1 MFTDLTIKKKLTL
14 AALFSVTFIIA
25 ASATGIY
32 GMWGSTRGLADVTEV
47 TTGVRQQM
55 QADMMHDA
63 LRADVLMAMRLGPN
77 GSADDQKAVLDDLIE
92 HSEEFK
98 TALAEL
104 KKLHISNEV
113 DAALKTT
120 EPALKKYISSA
131 ENIIN
136 EALTSNANLDGQ
148 FTEFTKDFKT
158 LEDRM
163 GELGDLVE
171 STSGTIAKNADST
184 NSALLILLCVVA
196 GTAIVIQLIAGV
208 INANSIT
215 RPIND
220 ITDVMTELANG
231 NVSVRVPG
239 LHRRDEIRAM
249 AEAVQVF
256 KDNKIRADELQAARE
271 AEQAAK
277 AAHAEAIA
285 ARTQKFDN
293 VVRLALSAVSSTG
306 SQLKSSAQTMKG
318 SAEATN
324 AQSNNVAA
332 ASERASANVQ
342 TVASAAEEL
351 SSSIKEITEQVAIS
365 SKIASTAVTEA
376 NRAKV
381 TVGELDQTAQKIGEV
396 VALITE
402 IAEQTN
408 LLALNATIEAAR
420 AGEAGKGFAVVASEV
435 KNLATQTAKA
445 TEQISTQIAGVQR
458 ATKESVQAI
467 ESIFSTISQIEE
479 VSGSIAA
486 AVEEQSTATAEIARN
501 VEQAANGTMLVS
513 TNIVGVSKAAAQT
526 GEVSND
532 VLRAAQEINAQSES
546 LRAEVDGFLADISK
560 AA

>member
-1 MFTDLTIKKKLTL
+1 MLANLTIKKKLTL
-14 AALFSVTFIIA
+14 AAVFAVAIIIA
-25 ASATGIY
+25 ASATGIF
-32 GMWGSTRGLADVTEV
+32 GMVGSNRGLTEVTEV

-63 LRADVLMAMRLGPN
+63 LRADVLMALRVGSK
-77 GSADDQKAVLDDLIE
+77 GSAEDQKAVLDDLIE
-92 HSEEFK
+92 HSDEFK

-104 KKLHISNEV
+104 KKLHISKDV
-113 DAALKTT
+113 DAALTAT
-120 EPALKKYISSA
+120 EPALKKYIASA
-131 ENIIN
+131 EKIIN
-136 EALTSNANLDGQ
+136 EALTSNTKLDDQ
-148 FTEFTKDFKT
+148 FDEFLKDFKT
-158 LEDRM
+158 LEEKM
-163 GELGDLVE
+163 GDLGDLVE
-171 STSGTIAKNADST
+171 NTSGTIAKKAENT
-184 NSALLILLCVVA
+184 NSTLLILLCVVA
-196 GTAIVIQLIAGV
+196 GTSIVIQIITSV
-208 INANSIT
+208 VSANSIT
-215 RPIND
+215 RPISD
-220 ITDVMTELANG
+220 ITEVMTELAHG
-231 NVSVRVPG
+231 NVSVKVPG
-239 LHRRDEIRAM
+239 LNRRDEIRAM

-271 AEQAAK
+271 SEQAAK
-277 AAHAEAIA
+277 TARAEAIA
-285 ARTQKFDN
+285 NRTKQFDN
-293 VVRLALSAVSSTG
+293 IVRLALTAVSTTG
-306 SQLKSSAQTMKG
+306 GQLKSSAQSMQG

-324 AQSNNVAA
+324 TQSNNVAA

-351 SSSIKEITEQVAIS
+351 SASIKEITQQVAVS
-365 SKIASTAVTEA
+365 SQIASTAVTEA

-513 TNIVGVSKAAAQT
+513 TNIAGVSKAAAQT
-526 GEVSND
+526 GEVSHD
-532 VLRAAQEINAQSES
+532 VLRAAQEINTQSES
-546 LRAEVDGFLADISK
+546 LRAEVDGFLADINK